1 LWTDEDVVAHELR
14 ASEYPW
20 RGLDHRKDPRKELR
34 GTKVREAVMASF
46 VVLIIALF
54 LAGVV
59 TGAIAL
65 VAFAVR
71 REDRQYSLIGE
82 APDRLSR
89 GARRLNGVGRRD
101 LDSEFLRPMAELI
114 H

>member
-1 LWTDEDVVAHELR
+1 
-14 ASEYPW
+14 
-20 RGLDHRKDPRKELR
+20 
-34 GTKVREAVMASF
+34 MAGF
-46 VVLIIALF
+46 VVLVIALF

-59 TGAIAL
+59 TGAIVL

-89 GARRLNGVGRRD
+89 GARRLNGVGLRGLRD
-101 LDSEFLRPMAELI
+101 LDAESRRPMAELI